1 MGTRNRNA
9 LVTGATGFI
18 GSRVVGRLIAEGW
31 TVHVLARSGSSLD
44 LLHSDRRCLAAHVH
58 RISQREMA
66 SRIRQIGPRVVFHL
80 AARTQSRH
88 EPEDVDPLI
97 EANVAFPAE
106 LVEAMIRAGSR
117 LFVGAETFW
126 QSDGSGAYSPVC
138 LYAATKQ
145 AFRDILKYYVEA
157 EGLSALSLVLYDVY
171 GPADPRDKLLN
182 ALAKAAL
189 TGQVLSVSPG
199 DQMIELVHVDDV
211 ARAFAIAGDWLDSGK
226 GSGMQT
232 YGVFGGK
239 ARTLKEIVGIFA
251 EVAQV
256 PVPVHWGGRPHR
268 PREVMQP
275 YVGHPV
281 LPGWHAEVDLRD
293 GLREVLDWFKKDGS
307 FDARPS

>member
-1 MGTRNRNA
+1 
-9 LVTGATGFI
+9 
-18 GSRVVGRLIAEGW
+18 
-31 TVHVLARSGSSLD
+31 
-44 LLHSDRRCLAAHVH
+44 
-58 RISQREMA
+58 MA

-88 EPEDVDPLI
+88 EPEDVDPLV
-97 EANVAFPAE
+97 EANVAFPTE

-182 ALAKAAL
+182 ALAKAVL
-189 TGQVLSVSPG
+189 SGQVLSLSPG
-199 DQMIELVHVDDV
+199 DQMIELVHVSDV
-211 ARAFAIAGDWLDSGK
+211 ARAFAIAGDRLDCGQAP
-226 GSGMQT
+226 GMQT
-232 YGVFGGK
+232 YGVFGGQ
-239 ARTLKEIVGIFA
+239 ARTLKEIVGIFG
-251 EVAQV
+251 EVAQASV
-256 PVPVHWGGRPHR
+256 PVQWGGRPHR

-281 LPGWHAEVDLRD
+281 LPGWRAQVDLRD
-293 GLREVLDWFKKDGS
+293 GLREVLDWFKRGGS